1 MENKFN
7 NEQLSAITYDLAPL
21 LVMAGA
27 GTGKTTVLVGR
38 IAYLINEIGLYPD
51 NILAI
56 TFTNKAA
63 DEMNQRLKNKIN
75 QSLD

>member
-1 MENKFN
+1 MDKNFN
-7 NEQLSAITYDLAPL
+7 DPQLKAITYDLAPL

-38 IAYLINEIGLYPD
+38 ITYLINEIGLYPD

-63 DEMNQRLKNKIN
+63 DEMNQRLKNEIH